1 MFCRRCCRGLQKWDI
16 TSNELNTKI
25 QQGAIVLD
33 VRSPQEYREEH
44 IPGSI
49 NIPEYEIRERVFKE
63 IPKLNQLIVT
73 YCEYGGRSRNV
84 CYELRRMGYSNVF
97 NLYGGLN
104 EM

>member
-1 MFCRRCCRGLQKWDI
+1 MYCRRCCRRIPKGEI
-16 TSNELNTKI
+16 TIEEFNEKI

-63 IPKLNQLIVT
+63 IPKLNQLIVI
-73 YCEYGGRSRNV
+73 YW
-84 CYELRRMGYSNVF
+84 
-97 NLYGGLN
+97 
-104 EM
+104 

>member
-44 IPGSI
+44 IPGAI
-49 NIPEYEIRERVFKE
+49 NISEYEIRKRVFKE
-63 IPKLNQLIVT
+63 IPKLNQLIVV

-84 CYELRRMGYSNVF
+84 CYELRKMGYSNVF

>member
-1 MFCRRCCRGLQKWDI
+1 M
-16 TSNELNTKI
+16 
-25 QQGAIVLD
+25 
-33 VRSPQEYREEH
+33 
-44 IPGSI
+44 
-49 NIPEYEIRERVFKE
+49 
-63 IPKLNQLIVT
+63 PKKNQVILV